1 MQEWG
6 RCTQGCYE
14 TTPPTRSY
22 LGIERCRPSQAHA
35 TPPPPNAPF
44 PSYQTHHHP
53 LLNGAFELIPRT
65 LILIDSLRV
74 SRVRGSGAVEDSP
87 PQNSRAVGAFPA
99 PGAPPAPSIPRAHPV
114 HPKPAALLRSGL
126 SPSRGGGGGPCLV
139 GVFCHLH
146 LFIYRLRARRK
157 AGPGK
162 YLPAGSRSAASFTG
176 FTASKALPQSLQI
189 SFHHF
194 SCGLITRLAA
204 SVGLLSQVPLPLI
217 AGIYYLNVSV
227 CLLFPFW
234 VR

>member
-1 MQEWG
+1 MGLRSSG
-6 RCTQGCYE
+6 RFTLTEQQGCRCI
-14 TTPPTRSY
+14 PCTRSTAS
-22 LGIERCRPSQAHA
+22 PKHPMSSSHSPQ
-35 TPPPPNAPF
+35 TSSVAP
-44 PSYQTHHHP
+44 
-53 LLNGAFELIPRT
+53 
-65 LILIDSLRV
+65 LRAQHLPE
-74 SRVRGSGAVEDSP
+74 GGGAVF
-87 PQNSRAVGAFPA
+87 G
-99 PGAPPAPSIPRAHPV
+99 
-114 HPKPAALLRSGL
+114 
-126 SPSRGGGGGPCLV
+126 

-157 AGPGK
+157 AGPAK

-204 SVGLLSQVPLPLI
+204 SAGLLSQVPLPLI